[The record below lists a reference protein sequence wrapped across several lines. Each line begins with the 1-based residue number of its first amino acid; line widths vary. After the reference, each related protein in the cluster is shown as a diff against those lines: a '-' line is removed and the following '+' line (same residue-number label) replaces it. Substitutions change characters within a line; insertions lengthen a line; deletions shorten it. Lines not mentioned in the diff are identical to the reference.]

1 MQASAGYQ
9 YKALQEI
16 ILQALLS
23 VESEQ
28 ASKTET
34 LHDWFQLRHSHLL

>member
-16 ILQALLS
+16 ILQALLY
-23 VESEQ
+23 VEGEQ

-34 LHDWFQLRHSHLL
+34 LHDWSQLRHYNLL